1 MNLTIPAGQVVALVG
16 LSGSGKTTAAHML
29 SKFANPDQ
37 GTLWVD
43 DTDLRTVS
51 GRAWRAKLAVVTQ
64 DALLF
69 HGSIADN
76 IVLGDDTPDRDR
88 MRRAAEAAHVLEF
101 AEALPEG
108 LDAKV
113 GDSGGK
119 LSGGQRQRVALA
131 RALYRD
137 ADVLLLDEAT
147 SALDASSESLVQQ
160 ALEQAVKGKTVVV
173 IAHRM
178 STIREADT
186 IAVLEGGQVVE
197 QGTHEELLALNG
209 RYAELNQLQQ
219 GR

>member
-1 MNLTIPAGQVVALVG
+1 MTSLI
-16 LSGSGKTTAAHML
+16 
-29 SKFANPDQ
+29 
-37 GTLWVD
+37 
-43 DTDLRTVS
+43 
-51 GRAWRAKLAVVTQ
+51 
-64 DALLF
+64 
-69 HGSIADN
+69 
-76 IVLGDDTPDRDR
+76 GDDTPDRDR

-108 LDAKV
+108 LDANV